1 MIEGTMNTVVYIIIM
16 IIIIIIIG
24 KTEGCNS
31 EFPSTKI
38 YPITPFLSPWA

>member
-1 MIEGTMNTVVYIIIM
+1 MIEGTMNTVVYIIII

-38 YPITPFLSPWA
+38 YPITLFLSPWA